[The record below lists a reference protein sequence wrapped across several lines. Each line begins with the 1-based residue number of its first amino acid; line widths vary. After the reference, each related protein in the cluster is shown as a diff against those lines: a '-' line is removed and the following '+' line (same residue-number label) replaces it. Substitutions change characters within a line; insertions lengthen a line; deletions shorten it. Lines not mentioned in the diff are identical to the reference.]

1 MKFEGAEGQNSLAPT
16 LLARE
21 HESGRSLKATWQ
33 RSANRRRTCP
43 AFLWVIITQKS
54 TESMSCPR
62 CRCCPFL
69 YAEIVSRFRVLFSD
83 GLATSCVHLG
93 VWCFSILFFF
103 CFLFGYFLVPVISLN
118 KQVNSSI
125 GLPGTLP
132 QKQYTWVHWLQDI
145 FEQGE
150 ASSVL
155 TWYIV
160 HVARC
165 ERSTLCTGSL
175 SMSAAFIES

>member
-1 MKFEGAEGQNSLAPT
+1 MATVRQPQTDMPGIPVGDYYPEIHRVNELPQVPLLPFFVCGNSFPLQSFILRRPCN
-16 LLARE
+16 LLC
-21 HESGRSLKATWQ
+21 SS
-33 RSANRRRTCP
+33 
-43 AFLWVIITQKS
+43 
-54 TESMSCPR
+54 R
-62 CRCCPFL
+62 CLVFL
-69 YAEIVSRFRVLFSD
+69 YP
-83 GLATSCVHLG
+83 
-93 VWCFSILFFF
+93 FFF